1 MIITLA
7 QVIVFLLIF
16 SRLVGVI
23 AFAPFFS
30 DRRIIFSIKIAFLFW
45 LSGLLIFIVPVP
57 PLVPE
62 KFIIV
67 FMAVIVEFAIGVA
80 IGFAADL
87 LLSGIEFAGGLM
99 DTQAGLS
106 VASLLD
112 PSSGINA
119 ALFQQFLKWTVVILF
134 LLVDGH
140 HMILSA
146 AVNSFTIL
154 PIANPVNIAE
164 GAWFLVSLG
173 KDIFQVAVILA
184 APILLVIFI
193 VDFSFG
199 ILNRVA
205 EQINVFQLGF
215 QIKPTVA
222 LIIFLAITPSLIGAI
237 MRLMNVVMENLMH
250 LLGVL
255 KV

>member
-1 MIITLA
+1 MIITLEHI
-7 QVIVFLLIF
+7 VVFLLIF
-16 SRLVGVI
+16 ARLAGVI
-23 AFAPFFS
+23 TLAPFFS
-30 DRRIIFSIKIAFLFW
+30 DRRIMFSIKVALLFW
-45 LSGLLIFIVPVP
+45 LAGLLIFIVPLPAVT
-57 PLVPE
+57 PE
-62 KFIIV
+62 KLIIV
-67 FMAVIVEFAIGVA
+67 FMATMIEFTIGVA
-80 IGFAADL
+80 IGFVADL

-119 ALFQQFLKWTVVILF
+119 ALFQQFLKWIVLILF
-134 LLVDGH
+134 ILLDGH

-146 AVNSFTIL
+146 TVNSFNIL
-154 PIANPVNIAE
+154 PIANPVNISD
-164 GAWFLVSLG
+164 GAWYLVSLG
-173 KDIFQVAVILA
+173 KDIFQVAVILS

-215 QIKPTVA
+215 QIKPIVA
-222 LIIFLAITPSLIGAI
+222 LIIFLGIIPSLMGII
-237 MRLMNVVMENLMH
+237 INLVEVVIENVLH

-255 KV
+255 KI